1 MTVDAALIAQESLWR
16 HGVVHDP
23 AKKKVKV
30 TCQDVKIVC
39 LYQSISY
46 LSISFSCVDRC
57 IYIFF
62 LFSLQKLIPKK
73 NQPWRRA
80 LQVRL
85 AAAANQADTNKLA
98 EKLQKTT
105 LV

>member
-1 MTVDAALIAQESLWR
+1 MDI
-16 HGVVHDP
+16 
-23 AKKKVKV
+23 
-30 TCQDVKIVC
+30 
-39 LYQSISY
+39 
-46 LSISFSCVDRC
+46 
-57 IYIFF
+57 

-98 EKLQKTT
+98 EKLRKTN